1 MRTTRLPVTTLLNA
15 LALPL
20 LCVIGGVWFLV
31 DPHDETVSEVE
42 NRALA
47 KFPAFTWDRLARG
60 HYTRD
65 LDQYVADHF
74 PLRERFVAVAF
85 WVKAHRGPQR
95 DTAVYDA
102 PSLEKGGLERAEDW
116 VVDDADAGPD
126 AVGDAGVHE
135 EGDVVDAGP
144 SEGPFAPDNVKVKD
158 GVFVADG
165 RALMLFT
172 GNAEHGRQYA
182 DVVNAYAEALTDVTE
197 QGVQVHNIVTPTAT
211 AFYMPESALARTRS
225 ERAHI
230 DAMAAQL
237 APNVMNADVY
247 AELAPHA
254 ARAASQ
260 VGDEVYYKTD
270 HHWTGLGAY
279 YGYRAWAKA
288 AGVTPVQ
295 LSALEKKT
303 KGGYSGSLYRMT
315 QDRTLLKSVKDDVT
329 DYWLPAVDYT
339 AVAYKTTDLKTVV
352 ATRFLD
358 EREHGYLV
366 FLGWDHPLM
375 IAKTDVDN
383 GKRALLV
390 KNSYGNAFAPW
401 LLHHFEQVVVVD
413 YRYYSGSIMSLVKK
427 HGITDVILVG
437 AVSTTASLAHH
448 RRLKAVLKGSGTV
461 WDPVSLPSEAK
472 AQEPPK

>member
-1 MRTTRLPVTTLLNA
+1 MRARLPLTTLVNA
-15 LALPL
+15 LALPV
-20 LCVIGGVWFLV
+20 LCVVGGVWFAL
-31 DPHDETVSEVE
+31 DPHSETVSEVE

-47 KFPAFTWDRLARG
+47 TFPDFTWERLARG

-74 PLRERFVAVAF
+74 PLRERFVSVAF

-102 PSLEKGGLERAEDW
+102 PTLDKGGLERVEDW
-116 VVDDADAGPD
+116 IVDDADAGP
-126 AVGDAGVHE
+126 GDEANDSGPDIADID
-135 EGDVVDAGP
+135 DVAVDAGP
-144 SEGPFAPDNVKVKD
+144 AVGPFAPDNVKVKD

-172 GNAEHGRQYA
+172 GTPERGRQYA
-182 DVVNAYAEALTDVTE
+182 EVVNAYAEALADD
-197 QGVQVHNIVTPTAT
+197 GVRVHNVVTPDAT
-211 AFYMPESALARTRS
+211 AFYMPESGLSRTRS
-225 ERAHI
+225 ERAHL
-230 DAMAAQL
+230 DAMAEAL
-237 APNVMNADVY
+237 APDVNNADVY
-247 AELAPHA
+247 GELAPHA
-254 ARAASQ
+254 QRAADQ
-260 VGDEVYYKTD
+260 VGDEVFYKTD

-288 AGVTPVQ
+288 AGVTPVR
-295 LSALEKKT
+295 LDELEKKT
-303 KGGYSGSLYRMT
+303 KAGYSGSLYRMT
-315 QDRTLLKSVKDDVT
+315 QDRTLLQSVRDDVT

-339 AVAYKTTDLKTVV
+339 AVAYKTADLKTVV
-352 ATRFLD
+352 PTRFID

-413 YRYYSGSIMSLVKK
+413 YRYYSGSVTALVKK

-437 AVSTTASLAHH
+437 AVSTTGSRPHH
-448 RRLKAVLKGSGTV
+448 RRLKAVLKGGGTV
-461 WDPVSLPSEAK
+461 WDPVPPPSQ
-472 AQEPPK
+472 QEPPK

>member
-1 MRTTRLPVTTLLNA
+1 MRTRLPLTTLLNA
-15 LALPL
+15 LALPV
-20 LCVIGGVWFLV
+20 LCLVGGVWFLA
-31 DPHDETVSEVE
+31 DDHDETFSDVE
-42 NRALA
+42 NRELA
-47 KFPAFTWDRLARG
+47 KFPDFTWDRLARG

-74 PLRERFVAVAF
+74 PLREHFVSVAF
-85 WVKAHRGPQR
+85 WVRAHRGPQR

-102 PSLEKGGLERAEDW
+102 PSLDKGGLERVEDW
-116 VVDDADAGPD
+116 IVDDADAGVQSATAD
-126 AVGDAGVHE
+126 GGTEALDGE
-135 EGDVVDAGP
+135 VDAGP
-144 SEGPFAPDNVKVKD
+144 SLGPFAADNVRVKD

-172 GNAEHGRQYA
+172 GKVEHGVQYA
-182 DVVNAYAEALTDVTE
+182 EVVNAYAEALTTDALA
-197 QGVQVHNIVTPTAT
+197 VQVHNVVTPTAT
-211 AFYMPESALARTRS
+211 SFYMPEGELKKTRS
-225 ERAHI
+225 EKAHI
-230 DAMAAQL
+230 DAIAAHL
-237 APNVMNADVY
+237 APNVKNADVY

-254 ARAASQ
+254 QRAADQ
-260 VGDEVYYKTD
+260 FGGEIYYKTD

-288 AGVTPVQ
+288 AGVTPVR
-295 LSALEKKT
+295 LEELQKKT
-303 KGGYSGSLYRMT
+303 RPAYSGSLYRMT
-315 QDRTLLKSVKDDVT
+315 QDRALLKSVKDDVT
-329 DYWLPAVDYT
+329 DYWLPAVTYSAT
-339 AVAYKTTDLKTVV
+339 AYKTTDLKTAVP
-352 ATRFLD
+352 AKFLD
-358 EREHGYLV
+358 ERERGYLV

-413 YRYYSGSIMSLVKK
+413 YRYYSGSVLSLVKK

-437 AVSTTASLAHH
+437 AVSTTGSRPHH

-461 WDPVSLPSEAK
+461 WDPVTVPVPDK
-472 AQEPPK
+472 QEPPK

>member
-1 MRTTRLPVTTLLNA
+1 MRTTRLPLTTLFNA

-20 LCVIGGVWFLV
+20 LCVVGGVWFLA
-31 DPHDETVSEVE
+31 DPHDETFSEVE

-47 KFPAFTWDRLARG
+47 KFPDFTWDRLARG

-74 PLRERFVAVAF
+74 PLREHFVAVAF

-102 PSLEKGGLERAEDW
+102 PSLEKGGLERVEDW
-116 VVDDADAGPD
+116 IVDDADAGPD
-126 AVGDAGVHE
+126 DTVDAGADE
-135 EGDVVDAGP
+135 AIDAGP

-165 RALMLFT
+165 RGLMLFT
-172 GNAEHGRQYA
+172 GKAEHGRQYA
-182 DVVNAYAEALTDVTE
+182 DVVNAYAEALSELTE
-197 QGVQVHNIVTPTAT
+197 QGVQVHNVVTPTAT
-211 AFYMPESALARTRS
+211 AFYMPDSALSRTRS

-230 DAMAAQL
+230 EAMTAQL
-237 APNVMNADVY
+237 APNVMNAEVY

-254 ARAASQ
+254 QKAANQ

-295 LSALEKKT
+295 LSALDKKT

-315 QDRTLLKSVKDDVT
+315 QDRALLKSVKDDVT
-329 DYWLPAVDYT
+329 DYWLPAVEYT

-352 ATRFLD
+352 PTRFID

-383 GKRALLV
+383 GKRGLLV

-427 HGITDVILVG
+427 HDITDVILVG
-437 AVSTTASLAHH
+437 AVSTTGSRPHH

-461 WDPVSLPSEAK
+461 WDPVPPPSEDK
-472 AQEPPK
+472 SQEPPK